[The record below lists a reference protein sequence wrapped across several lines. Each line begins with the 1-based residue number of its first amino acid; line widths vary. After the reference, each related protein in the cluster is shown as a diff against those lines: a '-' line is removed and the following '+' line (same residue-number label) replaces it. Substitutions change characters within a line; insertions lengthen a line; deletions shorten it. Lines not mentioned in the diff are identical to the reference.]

1 MALKQK
7 EKLLKKRRTRVKGRK
22 NNFIN
27 DLPSTSTAQSS
38 SRVLEIVINDSSPQS
53 SDNENSVP
61 WTDSKNVE
69 LNLYK
74 CQYCGISYKKCSIL
88 KHHIMT
94 TCLLNPNS
102 RTMKE
107 AGLFKCLE
115 CGRNYKELKSLR
127 FHQKH
132 ECQKKV
138 TCPDCGVT
146 FIGSVVSERHKKNFC
161 KIKKQSR
168 LKIEEPQSELFEDDE
183 FSIDSD

>member
-1 MALKQK
+1 M
-7 EKLLKKRRTRVKGRK
+7 
-22 NNFIN
+22 
-27 DLPSTSTAQSS
+27 PSTSTAQSS
-38 SRVLEIVINDSSPQS
+38 SRVLEIFINDSSPQT
-53 SDNENSVP
+53 SDNESSVP

-69 LNLYK
+69 LKLYK
-74 CQYCGISYKKCSIL
+74 CQYCGISYKKCNIL

-107 AGLFKCLE
+107 AGQFKCLE

-138 TCPDCGVT
+138 TCSDCGTT
-146 FIGSVVSERHKKNFC
+146 FIGSVVPERHKKNYC
-161 KIKKQSR
+161 KTKKQSK
-168 LKIEEPQSELFEDDE
+168 LKVEEPQSELFEDDE